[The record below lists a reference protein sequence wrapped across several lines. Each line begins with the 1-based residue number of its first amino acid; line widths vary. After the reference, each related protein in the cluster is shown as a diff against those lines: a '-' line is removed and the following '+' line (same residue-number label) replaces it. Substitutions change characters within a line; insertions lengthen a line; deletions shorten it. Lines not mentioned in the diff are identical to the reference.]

1 MLLAPTGANR
11 DNKTFFELRGSG
23 PGTRELII
31 PKTPFVIPYRVRDNA
46 LEVLRAYHHA
56 CRWPERL

>member
-1 MLLAPTGANR
+1 MLLDSTGANR

-23 PGTRELII
+23 PGTREL
-31 PKTPFVIPYRVRDNA
+31 VIPYRVPDNVV
-46 LEVLRAYHHA
+46 EVLRAYHHA